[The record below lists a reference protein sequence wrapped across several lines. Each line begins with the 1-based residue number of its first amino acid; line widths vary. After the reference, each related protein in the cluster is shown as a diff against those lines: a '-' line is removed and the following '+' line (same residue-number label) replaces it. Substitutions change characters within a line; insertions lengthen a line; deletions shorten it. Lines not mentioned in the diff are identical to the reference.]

1 MFLARRVTL
10 SALVVLVCTY
20 FPARAAE
27 PAPQIRFSP
36 TSISGKPGFFRV
48 GQDTEGRWWLISP
61 NDKPFFYQGATALN
75 RSGRS
80 GGRRAKPGPYSE
92 TVDRKYGYAK
102 DPQPF
107 VKSCLERLRKWGF
120 NALGSWTT
128 DEFFDQGMP
137 YTEIIEFNYVG
148 PNIKIENVAAAKA
161 DLPDVY
167 DPSWE
172 RAADEKAR
180 LLCTPR
186 RESRDLVGYFTDNE
200 LSWAQPSSDRSDDN
214 PKALTDAK
222 GNMTLLQQCLS
233 LPPERAAYKAAWDF
247 TRARHR
253 GDLAVVARAWEIPS
267 ATPASISALTQA
279 SQALGS
285 RGYSADCLAFSEQFA
300 RRYFETTARLIRKY
314 DPNHLV
320 LGCRF
325 GAPPGGAILAA
336 CRRPFVDVLSAN
348 NYRDTMYERIDE
360 YYLPTKMP
368 ILIGEFAWSSGYFTR
383 ERDDERSPNSTQNMQ
398 ARAVERG
405 EATLRLAAAHP
416 GLIGYTWYRW
426 VSAWDK
432 TDLNAMPYGL
442 VDLNDDP
449 ISLHTD
455 RLSRVNPTLA
465 GIHLRTS
472 SKK

>member
-1 MFLARRVTL
+1 
-10 SALVVLVCTY
+10 
-20 FPARAAE
+20 
-27 PAPQIRFSP
+27 
-36 TSISGKPGFFRV
+36 
-48 GQDTEGRWWLISP
+48 
-61 NDKPFFYQGATALN
+61 
-75 RSGRS
+75 
-80 GGRRAKPGPYSE
+80 
-92 TVDRKYGYAK
+92 
-102 DPQPF
+102 
-107 VKSCLERLRKWGF
+107 
-120 NALGSWTT
+120 
-128 DEFFDQGMP
+128 
-137 YTEIIEFNYVG
+137 
-148 PNIKIENVAAAKA
+148 
-161 DLPDVY
+161 
-167 DPSWE
+167 
-172 RAADEKAR
+172 
-180 LLCTPR
+180 
-186 RESRDLVGYFTDNE
+186 
-200 LSWAQPSSDRSDDN
+200 
-214 PKALTDAK
+214 
-222 GNMTLLQQCLS
+222 MTLLQQCLS

-253 GDLAVVARAWEIPS
+253 GDLAAVARAWEIPS